1 MPPPPELPRGP
12 SRRAPL
18 LLLVIAAALL
28 VARIGSG
35 VWEGRHPPDL
45 PDRMPWHGIASAE
58 ADSRASGR
66 LVLYDFSAAW
76 CGPCRQMATEVF
88 ADETS
93 ARKLGAMFVPVH
105 VVDRARED
113 GRNQPD
119 VQALEDRF
127 RIEAFPTL
135 VVYAP
140 DTGRHVTITGYGGAA
155 SLMQELT
162 QATLT
167 LRTGGGR
174 RDSL

>member
-1 MPPPPELPRGP
+1 MAPSLRALVSSANTSAAICLQGP
-12 SRRAPL
+12 HQ
-18 LLLVIAAALL
+18 AALKSY
-28 VARIGSG
+28 RT
-35 VWEGRHPPDL
+35 RRP
-45 PDRMPWHGIASAE
+45 
-58 ADSRASGR
+58 DSRASGR

-76 CGPCRQMATEVF
+76 CGPCRQMAAEVF

-140 DTGRHVTITGYGGAA
+140 DTGRHVTITG
-155 SLMQELT
+155 
-162 QATLT
+162 
-167 LRTGGGR
+167 
-174 RDSL
+174 